1 MVVQSKK
8 EGLIIRE
15 LYLKKSNHQSTMEQ
29 YYKLMHEY
37 SGTELFK
44 EIINFMDLSFP
55 EWKTNQGI
63 GFSAAE
69 FILHCIEFLGRCN
82 LSIDNEELNYESL
95 KTLYLSVA
103 EDYQRFKTEY
113 QFIFSSFALEKF
125 TSEYADEIEDEYLTD
140 FRYNYLYDTF
150 LNHQLEKVIYDFK

>member
-1 MVVQSKK
+1 M
-8 EGLIIRE
+8 
-15 LYLKKSNHQSTMEQ
+15 N
-29 YYKLMHEY
+29 EY

-44 EIINFMDLSFP
+44 ETIHFMNIFFP
-55 EWKTNQGI
+55 EWKTNRGI

-69 FILHCIEFLGRCN
+69 FILHCIEFLSQCN
-82 LSIDNEELNYESL
+82 LRIDNKELNHESL

-125 TSEYADEIEDEYLTD
+125 TTEYADEIEDEYITD
-140 FRYNYLYDTF
+140 FRYNDLYDSF
-150 LNHQLEKVIYDFK
+150 FNQELEKVTYDFE